1 MNPLRVAVPGLI
13 LGFVVARLG
22 FADFDELHRMLIF
35 RDLRLLLAF
44 ALAAGLAM
52 AAFAGLRRRLALPP
66 VRFHRGTLPGAFLFG
81 IGWAICGACPGVAL
95 IQLGQGKALAA
106 VTLAGIFAGI
116 LLHDRLFR
124 AKTATGTPPPSAG
137 C

>member
-1 MNPLRVAVPGLI
+1 MNPLRVVVPGLV

-22 FADFDELHRMLIF
+22 FADFDELHQMLVF
-35 RDLRLLLAF
+35 QDLRLLFAF
-44 ALAAGLAM
+44 ALAASLSIAGF
-52 AAFAGLRRRLALPP
+52 AALRQRFALPP

-81 IGWAICGACPGVAL
+81 VGWAICGACPGVTL
-95 IQLGQGKALAA
+95 VQLGQGKALAA

-116 LLHDRLFR
+116 LLHDRLVR
-124 AKTATGTPPPSAG
+124 PMSKTGASATSSG

>member
-1 MNPLRVAVPGLI
+1 MKVLRASVPGLA

-22 FADFDELHRMLIF
+22 FADFDELHRMLVF
-35 RDLRLLLAF
+35 RDLRLLFAF
-44 ALAAGLAM
+44 ALAAGLTIGGF
-52 AAFAGLRRRLALPP
+52 AALRGRLVLPP

-81 IGWAICGACPGVAL
+81 LGWAVCGACPGVAL
-95 IQLGQGKALAA
+95 IQIGQGKVLAA

-116 LLHDRLFR
+116 LLHDRIFR
-124 AKTATGTPPPSAG
+124 AQPESGPRPPSSG

>member
-1 MNPLRVAVPGLI
+1 MNPLCVIVPGLL

-22 FADFDELHRMLIF
+22 FADFDELHSMLVF
-35 RDLRLLLAF
+35 RDLRLLFAF
-44 ALAAGLAM
+44 ALAASLSI
-52 AAFAGLRRRLALPP
+52 AAFAALRHRLALPP

-81 IGWAICGACPGVAL
+81 VGWAVCGACPGVAL
-95 IQLGQGKALAA
+95 VQLGQGKALAA
-106 VTLAGIFAGI
+106 VTLSGIFAGI

-124 AKTATGTPPPSAG
+124 PKAATEGRPPSSG

>member
-1 MNPLRVAVPGLI
+1 MNLLRVVVPGLI

-22 FADFDELHRMLIF
+22 FGDFDELHQMLVF
-35 RDLRLLLAF
+35 RDLRLLFAF
-44 ALAAGLAM
+44 ALAACLSI
-52 AAFAGLRRRLALPP
+52 AAFAALRQRLTLPP

-81 IGWAICGACPGVAL
+81 VGWAVCGACPGVAL
-95 IQLGQGKALAA
+95 VQLGQGKALAA
-106 VTLAGIFAGI
+106 VTLAGIFGGI

-124 AKTATGTPPPSAG
+124 PKATAGARPSTSG

>member
-1 MNPLRVAVPGLI
+1 MNPLRVIVPGLL

-22 FADFDELHRMLIF
+22 FADFDELHQMLVF
-35 RDLRLLLAF
+35 RDLRLLFAF
-44 ALAAGLAM
+44 AMAASLSM
-52 AAFAGLRRRLALPP
+52 AAFAALCRRLPLPP

-81 IGWAICGACPGVAL
+81 VGWAVCGACPGVAL
-95 IQLGQGKALAA
+95 VQLGQGKALAA
-106 VTLAGIFAGI
+106 VTLSGIFAGI

-124 AKTATGTPPPSAG
+124 PKAATEARPPSSG

>member
-1 MNPLRVAVPGLI
+1 MNLLRVVVPGLL

-22 FADFDELHRMLIF
+22 FADFDELHQMLVF
-35 RDLRLLLAF
+35 RDLRLLFAF
-44 ALAAGLAM
+44 ALAACLSI
-52 AAFAGLRRRLALPP
+52 AAFAALRQRLALPP

-81 IGWAICGACPGVAL
+81 VGWAVCGACPGVAL
-95 IQLGQGKALAA
+95 VQLGQGKALAA
-106 VTLAGIFAGI
+106 VTLAGIFGGI

-124 AKTATGTPPPSAG
+124 PKATAGARPPTSG